1 MHALTFCQRALQ
13 AVTSQSLAGWAF
25 RPGPLFLEYPFPRA
39 DNFDGA
45 NLRENSTPLTLRARG
60 YSCAFLSSLSSFT
73 KGICA
78 PGVLGFALRFDPCRS
93 RCGVCVSRLVLSNKQ
108 LNAQQSYRD
117 LGTFSLTRPSFDVV
131 VVGSRQSTAISGCA
145 TSVPVSVCGLSPAF
159 SRR

>member
-60 YSCAFLSSLSSFT
+60 YSCAFLSSLSSSP
-73 KGICA
+73 KESA
-78 PGVLGFALRFDPCRS
+78 PRVYLGSPSDLIPAGLAVGC
-93 RCGVCVSRLVLSNKQ
+93 VCLAWCSPTNNSMHN
-108 LNAQQSYRD
+108 NHI
-117 LGTFSLTRPSFDVV
+117 
-131 VVGSRQSTAISGCA
+131 AISA
-145 TSVPVSVCGLSPAF
+145 HFP
-159 SRR
+159 